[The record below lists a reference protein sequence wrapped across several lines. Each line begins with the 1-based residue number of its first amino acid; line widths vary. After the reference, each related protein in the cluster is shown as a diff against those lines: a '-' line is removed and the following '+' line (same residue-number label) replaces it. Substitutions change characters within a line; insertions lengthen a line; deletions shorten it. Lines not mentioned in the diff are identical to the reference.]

1 MTAATEVAV
10 GQLRRRTARAAT
22 PWQIAR
28 RTGFF
33 ALLAI
38 FVIVSLFPFYWIV
51 ITSLKTPQEI
61 NAGTTSLLPGHITFS
76 NYIDDFTQNDFIR
89 PLLNSVLVCGCTM
102 IITVLLAA
110 LAGYALSRTN
120 IRGKALF
127 LGFILLANFFPVIAM
142 VGPLFTVYR
151 RIGFLNT
158 YPGLIIADLIY
169 TLPLATFLMSSY
181 FSQIPRSLEEAA
193 LVDGSTRLNTLRKI
207 IVPVAMPGVFTTA
220 ILAFMLTWNDFLLA
234 LSFMTSPAKYTATVA
249 IVTLGQ
255 SPYQTFYNLI
265 DAAVVIISVPIAL
278 LVLFA
283 QRRIVSGLTAG
294 SFR

>member
-10 GQLRRRTARAAT
+10 HRLRWRTTRAAT

-61 NAGTTSLLPGHITFS
+61 NAGTTSLLPGHVTFS

-120 IRGKALF
+120 IRAKPLF
-127 LGFILLANFFPVIAM
+127 LGFILVANFFPVIAM

-265 DAAVVIISVPIAL
+265 DAAVVIVSVPIAL